1 MPHVDLPRA
10 LEDYF
15 AHAETT
21 PTRDGRRFSITFP
34 YLQGAKLDSLQW
46 WWNIGSVQLQ
56 LIGDEG
62 FAAQRRS
69 AIEKFSRHIE
79 RWLVNN
85 DQRLYG
91 DGPIPRLEA
100 RLNAVSVSTDRRQNP
115 PSPPCAAA
123 PAAAAPRSARSR

>member
-15 AHAETT
+15 AHAETA
-21 PTRDGRRFSITFP
+21 PTRDGRRFSITLP

-46 WWNIGSVQLQ
+46 WWSIGSVQLQ

-85 DQRLYG
+85 DQRLHG

-100 RLNAVSVSTDRRQNP
+100 LPKPAPLPQEPAVDVAVATPCRL
-115 PSPPCAAA
+115 
-123 PAAAAPRSARSR
+123 SA